1 MAAAMVPLAPSCAA
15 MPGGAPS
22 ASGARAV
29 GNLGL
34 DGHRVPLGDLV
45 PDRLLHHAL
54 LLQAALPPE
63 ALGLHADGEARAAA
77 AGAVDDLAG
86 ARSQGLAEAAGN
98 GALVAAGAE
107 AARLGG
113 PEEPAPQL
121 AASLHLAAGAWAAG
135 KRAWD
140 RLEAGGPASPPSLE

>member
-107 AARLGG
+107 AAAWA
-113 PEEPAPQL
+113 APRSQRRPRACIWL
-121 AASLHLAAGAWAAG
+121 RAPGAAG